1 MNFRH
6 FNTSAGKL
14 VLCGKSA
21 EQNEEVVKF
30 ALADEY
36 VLHTAKPGSPF
47 CVIKGKAAA
56 EDIKETA
63 VFCASKSQAWRD
75 SKSDVLV
82 HYFKGKDIFKE
93 SGMKIGTFGVKKFKA
108 IKVKKGDIKRLISSK
123 EKENV

>member
-47 CVIKGKAAA
+47 CVIKGKATPS
-56 EDIKETA
+56 DIKETA
-63 VFCASKSQAWRD
+63 VFCASKSQAWRG
-75 SKSDVLV
+75 SKSDVVV
-82 HYFKGKDIFKE
+82 HYFKGSNVFKE
-93 SGMKIGTFGVKKFKA
+93 NEMAVGTFGVKKFKA
-108 IKVKKGDIKRLISSK
+108 IKVKKENIKKLISLK